1 VKVDVAIAGG
11 GPAASAAAIALR
23 RHGLTCAIV
32 ERGDGG
38 GAKVGESLA
47 PAVKPLLAKLGLDLA
62 RDGHLP
68 CHGHRSTWG
77 SATAVEMCFD
87 LNPYGHGWHLDRRK
101 FEERLAQLADV
112 PRFTNTQV
120 TDVERDGAS
129 WRLTCHSER
138 SEESPAA
145 GDASPTL
152 GMTLL
157 ADFLIDATGRR
168 AAIAR
173 RLGARIVRDDTLF
186 AHVFF
191 IEGAGRRGHGAGG
204 GRRNRTS
211 AGHWP
216 RVAPQRETHLSP
228 APCALRPIPDTYTE
242 IESAADGWWYRAPI
256 PSGRTIAMFVS
267 DARTYD
273 TTTLD
278 ASSFRL
284 DRVAGDHWL
293 AIGDAATA
301 LDPLS
306 SHGLGNAL
314 FTGMRAAE
322 AIATG
327 KVDAYENAV
336 DTMWSAYVS
345 RRRELYAAERR
356 WPSSPFWSRRYTAP
370 P

>member
-1 VKVDVAIAGG
+1 MKVDVAIAGG

-23 RHGLTCAIV
+23 RRGLSCAIV

-38 GAKVGESLA
+38 GDKVGESLA
-47 PAVKPLLAKLGLDLA
+47 PTVKPLLDALGLDLE

-77 SATAVEMCFD
+77 SDVPVEMPFD
-87 LNPYGHGWHLDRRK
+87 LSPYGHGWHLGRRR
-101 FEERLAQLADV
+101 FEERLIGLADV
-112 PRFTNTQV
+112 PRFTNTRV
-120 TDVERDGAS
+120 LDVEPS
-129 WRLTCHSER
+129 WRIKTDRE
-138 SEESPAA
+138 
-145 GDASPTL
+145 TI
-152 GMTLL
+152 L

-191 IEGAGRRGHGAGG
+191 ID
-204 GRRNRTS
+204 T
-211 AGHWP
+211 
-216 RVAPQRETHLSP
+216 
-228 APCALRPIPDTYTE
+228 PINDTYTS
-242 IESAADGWWYRAPI
+242 IEAAEDGWWYRAPI
-256 PSGRTIAMFVS
+256 PCGRTVAMFVS
-267 DARTYD
+267 DRKRHRTKIV
-273 TTTLD
+273 D

-284 DRVAGDHWL
+284 DRVAGPGWL
-293 AIGDAATA
+293 AVGDAATA

-322 AIATG
+322 AVATG
-327 KVDAYENAV
+327 RTDEYERTVDA
-336 DTMWSAYVS
+336 MWSTYVS
-345 RRRELYAAERR
+345 RRRELYAQERR

-370 P
+370 A

>member
-11 GPAASAAAIALR
+11 GPAASAAAIVLR

-32 ERGDGG
+32 ERGDGR
-38 GAKVGESLA
+38 GARVGESLA

-62 RDGHLP
+62 ADGHLP

-77 SATAVEMCFD
+77 SGVPVELCFD
-87 LNPYGHGWHLDRRK
+87 SNPYGPGWHLDRRK
-101 FEERLAQLADV
+101 FDERLAELADV
-112 PRFTNTQV
+112 PRFTNTRV
-120 TDVERDGAS
+120 LDVECGGHAAALITDN
-129 WRLTCHSER
+129 ER
-138 SEESPAA
+138 I
-145 GDASPTL
+145 DA
-152 GMTLL
+152 
-157 ADFLIDATGRR
+157 DVLIDATGRR

-191 IEGAGRRGHGAGG
+191 ID
-204 GRRNRTS
+204 
-211 AGHWP
+211 
-216 RVAPQRETHLSP
+216 ETTD
-228 APCALRPIPDTYTE
+228 DTYTT
-242 IESAADGWWYRAPI
+242 IEAVEHGWWYRAPV

-267 DARTYD
+267 DTHTYD
-273 TTTLD
+273 TFTLD
-278 ASSFRL
+278 ASSYRL
-284 DRVAGDHWL
+284 DRVAGDRWL

-314 FTGMRAAE
+314 FTGVRAAE
-322 AIATG
+322 AVVSGDFA
-327 KVDAYENAV
+327 AYEAAV
-336 DTMWSAYVS
+336 DKMWSVYVS
-345 RRRELYAAERR
+345 RRRELYASERR

>member
-23 RHGLTCAIV
+23 RHGLSCAIV

-38 GAKVGESLA
+38 GSRVGESLA
-47 PAVKPLLAKLGLDLA
+47 PSVKPLLAALGLDLE

-77 SATAVEMCFD
+77 SDTPVEMPFD
-87 LNPYGHGWHLDRRK
+87 LSPYGHGWHLDRRK
-101 FEERLAQLADV
+101 FDERLAELADV
-112 PRFTNTQV
+112 PRFTNTRV
-120 TDVERDGAS
+120 LDIEREHGR
-129 WRLTCHSER
+129 WRVTCHSEEPGREGLRAARTPR
-138 SEESPAA
+138 SLA
-145 GDASPTL
+145 TL
-152 GMTLL
+152 GMTVD

-173 RLGARIVRDDTLF
+173 RLGARIVRDDTLL
-186 AHVFF
+186 AHVYFLDVK
-191 IEGAGRRGHGAGG
+191 ID
-204 GRRNRTS
+204 
-211 AGHWP
+211 
-216 RVAPQRETHLSP
+216 
-228 APCALRPIPDTYTE
+228 DTYTQ
-242 IESAADGWWYRAPI
+242 IESAEDGWWYCAPV
-256 PSGRTIAMFVS
+256 PGGKVVAMFVTS
-267 DARTYD
+267 ASRRPDRPHPAAV
-273 TTTLD
+273 LD

-284 DRVAGDHWL
+284 DHVAGPRWL

-314 FTGMRAAE
+314 FTGMRAAD
-322 AIATG
+322 AIVTG
-327 KVDAYENAV
+327 DFAAYETAV
-336 DTMWSAYVS
+336 DTMWNAYVS